1 MNSAATNALVDTGW
15 LHEHLADSDLRVV
28 DSTWYLPT
36 VDREGIADYRNAHIP
51 GAVFWDI
58 DAICDPDSGLP
69 HMLPDETVFADHM
82 GRLGISND
90 DHVVVYDNSGMQTSP
105 RVWWTLRAFGHRRVS
120 VLDGGMRKWLAED
133 RPVAADTPAVTP
145 ARYTARLDA
154 SMVRSMQDIRG
165 NIESRSEQVL
175 DARSAGR
182 FAGTEPEPRPQCR
195 PGHIPGSLNLPSVT
209 LVDPD
214 TGTFRAAA
222 ELESRFAESGL
233 NLQAPVI
240 TSCGSGVTAC
250 VLALGLHLLGKG
262 DVAVYDGSWTEWG
275 SSDMPVET

>member
-1 MNSAATNALVDTGW
+1 MNSPDTPALVDTGW
-15 LHEHLADSDLRVV
+15 LHEHLGDSGLRIVEA
-28 DSTWYLPT
+28 TWYLPT
-36 VDREGIADYRNAHIP
+36 VDREGIDDYRNAHIP

-58 DAICDPDSGLP
+58 DAICDPDSALP
-69 HMLPDETVFADHM
+69 HMLPGEAAFADHM
-82 GRLGISND
+82 ARLGISND

-105 RVWWTLRAFGHRRVS
+105 RVWWTLRVFGHRRVS
-120 VLDGGMRKWLAED
+120 VLDGGMRKWRAEG
-133 RPVAADTPAVTP
+133 RPVAADAPAVAP
-145 ARYTARLDA
+145 ARYTATLDA
-154 SMVRSMQDIRG
+154 SMVRSIQDVRG

-195 PGHIPGSLNLPSVT
+195 PGHIPGSLNLPSAT
-209 LVDPD
+209 LVDPE
-214 TGTFRAAA
+214 TGTFRGAA
-222 ELESRFAESGL
+222 ELDARFAEAGL
-233 NLQAPVI
+233 DLRSPVI

>member
-1 MNSAATNALVDTGW
+1 MNSPTMTALVDTGW
-15 LHEHLADSDLRVV
+15 LHEHLGDSGLRIVEA
-28 DSTWYLPT
+28 TWYLPT
-36 VDREGIADYRNAHIP
+36 VNREGIDDYRSAHIP

-58 DAICDPDSGLP
+58 DAICDPDSALP
-69 HMLPDETVFADHM
+69 HMLPDETAFADHA

-120 VLDGGMRKWLAED
+120 VLDGGMRKWRAEG
-133 RPVAADTPAVTP
+133 RPVACDVPAVAP
-145 ARYTARLDA
+145 ARYAAKLDA
-154 SMVRSMQDIRG
+154 SMVRSMQDVRG
-165 NIESRSEQVL
+165 NIDSRSEQVL

-195 PGHIPGSLNLPSVT
+195 PGHIPGSLNLPSAT
-209 LVDPD
+209 LVDPE
-214 TGTFRAAA
+214 TGTFRSTA
-222 ELESRFAESGL
+222 ELDARFSEAGL
-233 NLQAPVI
+233 DLQSPVI

-250 VLALGLHLLGKG
+250 VLALGLHLLGKD

-275 SSDMPVET
+275 GSDMPVET